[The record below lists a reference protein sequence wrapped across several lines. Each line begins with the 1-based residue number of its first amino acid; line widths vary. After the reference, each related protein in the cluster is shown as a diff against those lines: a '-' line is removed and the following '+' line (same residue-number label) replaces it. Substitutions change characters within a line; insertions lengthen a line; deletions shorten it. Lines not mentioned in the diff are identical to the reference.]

1 MSTADVFELETGA
14 PAVAVKQVVPE
25 RARPGDSW
33 RPVDLGAVFA
43 ADYVKPRPE
52 VGKVDGSDVAMFYP
66 GRINTIFGDSGGGKT
81 WYALHVMGEEM
92 RAGRD
97 VVLIDYEDSPDSAV
111 ARLEQIGV
119 TQRDIMRHLIYIQ
132 PNEKWSVSAER
143 MLRDALSGRDIS
155 MVTLDSTGEALAVD
169 GISPN
174 ADEEVA
180 MWFRGSARFFSKEIG
195 AAVILLDH
203 VVKSQESGRNSEFAS
218 GSGRKRAAINGAA
231 YFLKVV
237 EAPSKTTNGLFRLVT
252 RKCRFGWRQHGSI
265 ACEVSMENT
274 GKEDGVKF
282 VVSQPSETTT
292 PVGRLR
298 PTWYME
304 RVSEFLES
312 ADGAMSKNAIS
323 KSIGRK
329 AAMTSLAIQLLVDE
343 GFCTVTDGPR
353 NAKLITL
360 VKPYKEVPADIQG
373 SQADNP
379 F

>member
-14 PAVAVKQVVPE
+14 LAETKKATSE
-25 RARPGDSW
+25 RLRPGDSW
-33 RPVDLGAVFA
+33 KPVDLSIVLA
-43 ADYVKPRPE
+43 ADYVKPRPLIGD
-52 VGKVDGSDVAMFYP
+52 VAGSDVAMFYP

-81 WYALHVMGEEM
+81 WYALYVMSEEM
-92 RAGRD
+92 RAGHD
-97 VVLIDYEDSPDSAV
+97 VVLVDYEDSPDSAI

-119 TQRDIMRHLIYIQ
+119 SQREILRHLIYIQ
-132 PNEKWSVSAER
+132 PNEKWSLSAER
-143 MLRDALSGRDIS
+143 ALREALADRDIS

-195 AAVILLDH
+195 AAVVLLDH

-237 EAPSKTTNGLFRLVT
+237 EAPSKTTDGLFRLVT

-265 ACEVSMENT
+265 ACDVKMANT
-274 GKEDGVKF
+274 GTDDRVQF
-282 VVSQPSETTT
+282 TVTQPSGTVT
-292 PVGRLR
+292 PSGGHR

-304 RVSEFLES
+304 RVSEFLE
-312 ADGAMSKNAIS
+312 GETGPVSKNSIIT
-323 KSIGRK
+323 SIGK
-329 AAMTSLAIQLLVDE
+329 KKPMASLAIQLLIDE
-343 GFCTVTDGPR
+343 GFCTVSEGPR

-360 VKPYKEVPADIQG
+360 VKPYRQVQADVQG
-373 SQADNP
+373 DPADNP

>member
-14 PAVAVKQVVPE
+14 PAETKKVTSE
-25 RARPGDSW
+25 RLRPGDSW
-33 RPVDLGAVFA
+33 KPVDLSVVLA
-43 ADYVKPRPE
+43 ADYVKPRPLIGD
-52 VGKVDGSDVAMFYP
+52 VAGSDVAMFYP

-81 WYALHVMGEEM
+81 WYALYVMSEEM
-92 RAGRD
+92 RAGHD
-97 VVLIDYEDSPDSAV
+97 VVLVDYEDSPDSAI

-119 TQRDIMRHLIYIQ
+119 SQREILRHLIYIQ

-143 MLRDALSGRDIS
+143 ALREALADRDIS

-195 AAVILLDH
+195 AAVVLLDH

-237 EAPSKTTNGLFRLVT
+237 EAPSKTTDGLFRLVT

-265 ACEVSMENT
+265 ACDVTMANT
-274 GKEDGVKF
+274 GTDDRVQF
-282 VVSQPSETTT
+282 TVTQPSGTVT
-292 PVGRLR
+292 PSGGHR

-304 RVSEFLES
+304 RVSEFLE
-312 ADGAMSKNAIS
+312 GETGPVSKNSII

-329 AAMTSLAIQLLVDE
+329 KTMSSLAIQLLIDE
-343 GFCTVTDGPR
+343 GFCTVTEGPR
-353 NAKLITL
+353 NAKLVSL
-360 VKPYKEVPADIQG
+360 VKAYRQVQADVQG
-373 SQADNP
+373 DPADNP